1 MRKLLFVM
9 CALIT
14 KNTLAQLP
22 LPCTFYSNTNSTQ
35 LSSFSGY
42 KETPCLT
49 FDFWQ
54 GEFGLADENFRFYS
68 TEIGEVHQNFSFD
81 ASNGGELH
89 ISSGNI
95 ISNLEGAWI
104 YPTENYI
111 VPMYTKVE
119 WGVAFPNEVQAAINN
134 WIINSNTGLT
144 FSPALNPFDPEQIDI
159 WAEVTH
165 NGVTERVN
173 GFYYIPYERGDDPL
187 IDPNFWDW
195 IPQSNLYNFRF
206 RYTPIEIAEHAV
218 KIRAVVTG
226 FGEFELPFFEFQSAW
241 NTVKDGFIKV
251 SQNNHYLA
259 YDDGSLFFPVG
270 MNLTSGSWAC
280 TCDTGVESDDC
291 ETCYI
296 EGTNDPCCGLD
307 FPYRQNG
314 YNGDDIQQ
322 LGSEVKELCLPLASY
337 KKLDLVMQKY
347 IESGANAFKFVLN
360 PVYCDIEY
368 ERVNNYYD
376 RMHQAWEL
384 DKLIN
389 TAEQNDLKMQ
399 FNMQLQTTWQ
409 LNANGGSNWDWS
421 NTSDYQG
428 DPVWEGNRG
437 NCYWQDLGLDALN
450 PFEFFTSE
458 EARKQYKKKIR
469 YIVARWGYTPNIYL
483 WEIFSE
489 INGVGSGDTFPYEDN
504 PSEGI
509 QGEFDGADVKG
520 DGIQLPKPYD
530 TDYTTKRQIISEWTN
545 EIFSYLTYDLGV
557 RQLMTCSYTGLAPL
571 AHPTTSVQAQ
581 VLSTCQCGNYHE
593 GLANRED
600 RDRTW
605 ENALCDAVCW
615 SEYDYSLTRME
626 ARART
631 HISNQEIFKWV
642 DTYDEL
648 QKPLLLGENGLGD
661 PVMGCDHTGY
671 INDLLT
677 YPFSGY
683 ASAGMSWDEQYT
695 NEYWHWMGRV
705 NSFLNDHFFNTTN
718 IGEETWHPFH
728 EFIESDGD
736 GFEEAKVEA
745 VYMMNGTEKTKLIG
759 VVMNRT
765 VGWWNQ
771 DSEEFPCGESVELD
785 NPSCCL
791 GQGFTQVSSQASNL
805 KLKEMDENKRY
816 KIMYFDPRDNTLI
829 DTKWNYSSVAGNLNL
844 EGFPS
849 LTEAMPWF
857 YIKVYHD
864 PSIGNSDSFF
874 QTELPETLHSE
885 TLDLKLLNPGGKSV
899 FDLYPNPTSGLIQFK
914 CDFEMRSIEIY
925 NVMGQLVFS
934 KFGGTNIIELNLNE
948 FQNGVY
954 YAIVPGT
961 EIKENFIICH

>member
-1 MRKLLFVM
+1 MRKLLFVL
-9 CALIT
+9 CVLIT

-22 LPCTFYSNTNSTQ
+22 LPCTFYTNSNSAQ
-35 LSSFSGY
+35 FSSFSGY

-54 GEFGLADENFRFYS
+54 GDFGLADENFRFYS

-89 ISSGNI
+89 ISSGNV

-165 NGVTERVN
+165 NGVSERVN
-173 GFYYIPYERGDDPL
+173 GFYYIPYERGDDPS
-187 IDPNFWDW
+187 IDPNYWDW
-195 IPQSNLYNFRF
+195 IPQTNLYSFRF

-218 KIRAVVTG
+218 KIKAIVTG
-226 FGEFELPFFEFQSAW
+226 FGEFELPIFEFQSTW

-270 MNLTSGSWAC
+270 MNLTSGSWGC
-280 TCDTGVESDDC
+280 TCDAGTESDDC

-296 EGTNDPCCGLD
+296 DGTNDPCCGLD

-314 YNGDDIQQ
+314 YNGDNIQQ
-322 LGSEVKELCLPLASY
+322 LGTEVKELCLPLASY
-337 KKLDLVMQKY
+337 KKLDLVMDKY

-399 FNMQLQTTWQ
+399 FNMQLQTTFQ
-409 LNANGGSNWDWS
+409 LNANGGSKWDWS

-450 PFEFFTSE
+450 PYEFFTNE
-458 EARKQYKKKIR
+458 EARKQYKKKLR

-571 AHPTTSVQAQ
+571 NLNGHTPQELGS
-581 VLSTCQCGNYHE
+581 
-593 GLANRED
+593 RED

-605 ENALCDAVCW
+605 ENPLCDAVCW
-615 SEYDYSLTRME
+615 SEYDHTLTR
-626 ARART
+626 
-631 HISNQEIFKWV
+631 
-642 DTYDEL
+642 
-648 QKPLLLGENGLGD
+648 
-661 PVMGCDHTGY
+661 
-671 INDLLT
+671 
-677 YPFSGY
+677 
-683 ASAGMSWDEQYT
+683 
-695 NEYWHWMGRV
+695 
-705 NSFLNDHFFNTTN
+705 
-718 IGEETWHPFH
+718 
-728 EFIESDGD
+728 IESRG
-736 GFEEAKVEA
+736 KNHYV
-745 VYMMNGTEKTKLIG
+745 
-759 VVMNRT
+759 R
-765 VGWWNQ
+765 
-771 DSEEFPCGESVELD
+771 GEIL
-785 NPSCCL
+785 PSA
-791 GQGFTQVSSQASNL
+791 SSFSSL
-805 KLKEMDENKRY
+805 NK
-816 KIMYFDPRDNTLI
+816 P
-829 DTKWNYSSVAGNLNL
+829 
-844 EGFPS
+844 
-849 LTEAMPWF
+849 
-857 YIKVYHD
+857 
-864 PSIGNSDSFF
+864 
-874 QTELPETLHSE
+874 
-885 TLDLKLLNPGGKSV
+885 
-899 FDLYPNPTSGLIQFK
+899 
-914 CDFEMRSIEIY
+914 
-925 NVMGQLVFS
+925 
-934 KFGGTNIIELNLNE
+934 
-948 FQNGVY
+948 
-954 YAIVPGT
+954 
-961 EIKENFIICH
+961 

>member
-1 MRKLLFVM
+1 MRKLLFVL
-9 CALIT
+9 CVLIT

-22 LPCTFYSNTNSTQ
+22 LPCTFYTNSNSAQ
-35 LSSFSGY
+35 FSSFSGY

-54 GEFGLADENFRFYS
+54 GDFGLADDNFRFYS

-89 ISSGNI
+89 ISSGNV

-173 GFYYIPYERGDDPL
+173 GFYYIPYERGDDPS
-187 IDPNFWDW
+187 IDPNYWDW
-195 IPQSNLYNFRF
+195 IPQTNLYNFRF

-241 NTVKDGFIKV
+241 NAVKDGFIKV

-259 YDDGSLFFPVG
+259 YNDGSLFFPVG
-270 MNLTSGSWAC
+270 MNITAGSWNC
-280 TCDTGVESDDC
+280 KCDAGGDTDDC
-291 ETCYI
+291 ETCYVD
-296 EGTNDPCCGLD
+296 GSNDPCCGLD
-307 FPYRQNG
+307 FPYRQDG
-314 YNGDDIQQ
+314 YNGDNDQQ

-347 IESGANAFKFVLN
+347 IESGANAFKFILN

-437 NCYWQDLGLDALN
+437 NCYWHDLGLDALN
-450 PFEFFTSE
+450 PYEFFTSE

-489 INGVGSGDTFPYEDN
+489 INGVGGGDTFPYEDN
-504 PSEGI
+504 PNEGI
-509 QGEFDGADVKG
+509 QGEFDGSDTKG
-520 DGIQLPKPYD
+520 SGIALPLPYD

-557 RQLMTCSYTGLAPL
+557 RQLMTCSYAGTAPL
-571 AHPTTSVQAQ
+571 TLGENNTVETATTQ
-581 VLSTCQCGNYHE
+581 GN
-593 GLANRED
+593 LAT
-600 RDRTW
+600 RDQTW
-605 ENALCDAVCW
+605 ENPLCDAFCW
-615 SEYDYSLTRME
+615 SEYNMTLDRIAGFTSHYGKKHFLPGVSSFSGL
-626 ARART
+626 
-631 HISNQEIFKWV
+631 N
-642 DTYDEL
+642 
-648 QKPLLLGENGLGD
+648 KPLLPGESGIYLLMD
-661 PVMGCDHTGY
+661 CDHTAY
-671 INDLLT
+671 IKDLLT
-677 YPFSGY
+677 IPFSGY
-683 ASAGMSWDEQYT
+683 ASAGMSWDEQ
-695 NEYWHWMGRV
+695 NSSEYWLWMGRV
-705 NSFLNDHFFNTTN
+705 RSILETRFLDNNNIGAESWYPKHQYLKANPAGLAGPGDDSDESSNSKVEFSFLANDEDNYTQVFGILINRTWNWWNNNT
-718 IGEETWHPFH
+718 GEGNCVADSYLDDPTKA
-728 EFIESDGD
+728 FIDQS
-736 GFEEAKVEA
+736 FEEIS
-745 VYMMNGTEKTKLIG
+745 TEDYNIRVK
-759 VVMNRT
+759 
-765 VGWWNQ
+765 
-771 DSEEFPCGESVELD
+771 DFDP
-785 NPSCCL
+785 
-791 GQGFTQVSSQASNL
+791 F
-805 KLKEMDENKRY
+805 KRY
-816 KIMYFDPRDNTLI
+816 KIIYIDPISNENI
-829 DTKWNYSSVAGNLNL
+829 DTKWDISSGSGKLNL
-844 EGFPS
+844 QGCPDLSWDRPF
-849 LTEAMPWF
+849 F
-857 YIKVYHD
+857 YIKIFYD
-864 PSIGNSDSFF
+864 PIGDNDESFF
-874 QTELPETLHSE
+874 LTESNVLTASE
-885 TLDLKLLNPGGKSV
+885 SFANKSKEQDIVIPRLNV
-899 FDLYPNPTSGLIQFK
+899 YPNPNSGVFSIQSESSLGQITIFNQFGEIVFELKTDKSIIDIGMSSFSSGLY
-914 CDFEMRSIEIY
+914 SITA
-925 NVMGQLVFS
+925 GLGR
-934 KFGGTNIIELNLNE
+934 KTR
-948 FQNGVY
+948 
-954 YAIVPGT
+954 
-961 EIKENFIICH
+961 FIIQ